1 MEIIVGIIAASFGVA
16 IALFMTS
23 RSSKSNRESNEQLMS
38 GLMGQA
44 MVELREA
51 ARNANSIAESLR
63 LHAEACVLEERLIH
77 TDR

>member
-1 MEIIVGIIAASFGVA
+1 MSDQQETME
-16 IALFMTS
+16 T
-23 RSSKSNRESNEQLMS
+23 KNK
-38 GLMGQA
+38 
-44 MVELREA
+44 ELREA